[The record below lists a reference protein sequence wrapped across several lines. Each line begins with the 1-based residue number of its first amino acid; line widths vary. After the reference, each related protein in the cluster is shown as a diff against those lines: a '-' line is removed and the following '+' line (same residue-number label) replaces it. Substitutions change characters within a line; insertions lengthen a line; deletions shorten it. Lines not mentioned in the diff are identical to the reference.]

1 MRRVAPLIVATSSL
15 LSTPALADD
24 VDRVPAQDEAA
35 RHQIDRT
42 WLYGDDA
49 RVAAPFTVI
58 GTTSLSYTNVSSS
71 PSRIIDAGDAPAG
84 CAAPCNRYNALGGN
98 TGTPGAMMQVGGE
111 VGLLPRV
118 SVLALAQVG
127 LGATDLAPA
136 GAVGAIAGLRVQLLP
151 PEWRHLHLAVSGGY
165 LRQAWQGPAYD
176 DASDTWHAGSPTGAN
191 GAWGQVALTGDVGPV
206 RLGGTVHGEHV
217 FADYRDG
224 VDIMVQAGA
233 SYRVAGPFRAGV
245 EYVGQDLEETLTAAA
260 EGGARHLIGPVASLQ
275 LLGERLTVVSG
286 PAVGL
291 TTTSPTFV
299 YRLAASYGF

>member
-1 MRRVAPLIVATSSL
+1 MVVVPMTL
-15 LSTPALADD
+15 LPSPALAAD
-24 VDRVPAQDEAA
+24 VDSVPAQDEAT

-42 WLYGDDA
+42 WLYGDDG
-49 RVAAPFTVI
+49 RVAAPLTVI
-58 GTTSLSYTNVSSS
+58 GTTSLSYTNVSVSS
-71 PSRIIDAGDAPAG
+71 SRIIDSGEAPAG
-84 CAAPCNRYNALGGN
+84 CASPCNRYNALAGN
-98 TGTPGAMMQVGGE
+98 TAAPGAMMQAGGE

-127 LGATDLAPA
+127 LGATDLAPP
-136 GAVGAIAGLRVQLLP
+136 GAVGAVAGLRVQLLP

-165 LRQAWQGPAYD
+165 LRQAWQGPAYS
-176 DASDTWHAGSPTGAN
+176 DASDTWHAGSPSGAN
-191 GAWGQVALTGDVGPV
+191 GAWGQVALTGDIGPV

-245 EYVGQDLEETLTAAA
+245 EYVGQDVEESFAAAA
-260 EGGARHLIGPVASLQ
+260 EGGARHVVGPVASLQ
-275 LLGERLTVVSG
+275 LLGERLTLVSG

-291 TTTSPTFV
+291 TTASPTFV
-299 YRLAASYGF
+299 YRLSASYGF